1 MTRSSSFSSQ
11 AGPAIACTKVLCPIV
26 QECSQNGTDKS
37 AGILMVQADA
47 PVMVSTFA
55 EILVVSVVILTY
67 FCLIGFRKSTEAE
80 SNRDSSCLFFI
91 VFWRWIFWKLYG
103 KAQGITLC

>member
-11 AGPAIACTKVLCPIV
+11 AGPASACMKVLCPIV
-26 QECSQNGTDKS
+26 QESSQNGTDKS

-55 EILVVSVVILTY
+55 ESLVVRVVILTY
-67 FCLIGFRKSTEAE
+67 FCLIGFRKSTRAE
-80 SNRDSSCLFFI
+80 INRDSSCLFFI
-91 VFWRWIFWKLYG
+91 VFWRWIFWKPYG
-103 KAQGITLC
+103 KAQGIAVC